1 VIDGSVFLLG
11 LRALHG
17 ARLSLMSMGLVGYLQ
32 VTDIYLQA
40 LILSK
45 LFDCSAQS
53 DMSDSSELD
62 PGNI

>member
-1 VIDGSVFLLG
+1 
-11 LRALHG
+11 
-17 ARLSLMSMGLVGYLQ
+17 MSMGLVGYLQ